1 MGSRRFNCK
10 VRTKFNISQRIET
23 NRELDKWDQEDL
35 TAKLELSLISPN
47 ELKRIENWKTSNTK
61 INCHT
66 DFCSCITDLLR
77 NGAKFK
83 GNGGDS

>member
-1 MGSRRFNCK
+1 MIHENSEK
-10 VRTKFNISQRIET
+10 TVTSTTEDS
-23 NRELDKWDQEDL
+23 ELDKWDQEDL